1 LDHKGGYVKIGFKI
15 RSLTFVLGIAAG
27 FLPAPP
33 PAAAESKFAQ
43 LVMDADTGRVLHA
56 VNSDVPAYPA
66 SLTKMMTLYLV
77 FEAVDKGR
85 LKLEDRVVVSARA
98 ASQAPSRLGLEAGA
112 SINVRNAVLAVVTKS
127 ANDIA
132 VALAEHLAGSEQEFA
147 LAMTAKAR
155 ALGMKNST
163 FRNASGLPH
172 KGQLSTARDM
182 AILARA
188 LLRQFP
194 HHYHFFAAESFTYA
208 GVTHKNHN
216 QLLSRYDGADG
227 IKTGYIRASGFNLVA
242 SAKRGDQRVIGVVFG
257 DRSPAARNA
266 RMAELLDRGFERL
279 AGTQVAA
286 APPPP
291 KTMRKAKLTPAAS
304 RPVQVATNPP
314 HKTPAADTLPGQW
327 GIQVG
332 AFHRVALA
340 KDAATKATEIAATL
354 LENGEVKIVPSA
366 SKRRKPLYRARIVGL
381 TKQEAQRACAI
392 LRKKAMDCLALPD
405 KDVEVATTS

>member
-1 LDHKGGYVKIGFKI
+1 M
-15 RSLTFVLGIAAG
+15 LGIAAG
-27 FLPAPP
+27 FLPALPS
-33 PAAAESKFAQ
+33 AFAESKFAQ
-43 LVMDADTGRVLHA
+43 LVMDASTGRVLHA
-56 VNSDVPAYPA
+56 VNPDVPAYPA

-77 FEAVDKGR
+77 FEAIDRGR
-85 LKLEDRVVVSARA
+85 LKLEDRIVVSARA
-98 ASQAPSRLGLEAGA
+98 AGQAPSRLGVEAGA
-112 SINVRNAVLAVVTKS
+112 SISVRNAVLAVVTKS

-155 ALGMKNST
+155 ALGMKNTT

-188 LLRQFP
+188 LLRRFP

-216 QLLSRYDGADG
+216 QLLSSYDGADG

-279 AGTQVAA
+279 AGTQIAA
-286 APPPP
+286 APPAP
-291 KTMRKAKLTPAAS
+291 TADKARATPAAS
-304 RPVQVATNPP
+304 RPVQVASNSPR
-314 HKTPAADTLPGQW
+314 KTPAADASSGQW

-332 AFHRVALA
+332 AFHRIALA

-354 LENGEVKIVPSA
+354 LENGEIKIVPSA

-392 LRKKAMDCLALPD
+392 LRKKAMDCLPMPD
-405 KDVEVATTS
+405 KDIETAATTS

>member
-1 LDHKGGYVKIGFKI
+1 MKIGFKI
-15 RSLTFVLGIAAG
+15 RPLIFVLGIAAG
-27 FLPAPP
+27 FLLALPSAF
-33 PAAAESKFAQ
+33 AESKFAQ
-43 LVMDADTGRVLHA
+43 LVMDASTGRVLHA
-56 VNSDVPAYPA
+56 VNPDVPAYPA

-77 FEAVDKGR
+77 FEAIDRGR
-85 LKLEDRVVVSARA
+85 LRLEDRIVVSARA
-98 ASQAPSRLGLEAGA
+98 AGQAPSRLGIEAGA
-112 SINVRNAVLAVVTKS
+112 SISVRNAVLAVVTKS
-127 ANDIA
+127 ANDVA

-155 ALGMKNST
+155 ALGMKNTT

-216 QLLSRYDGADG
+216 QLLSSYDGADG

-242 SAKRGDQRVIGVVFG
+242 SAQRGEQRVIGVVFG

-291 KTMRKAKLTPAAS
+291 TVGKTRATPVAS
-304 RPVQVATNPP
+304 RPVQVASNPP
-314 HKTPAADTLPGQW
+314 RKTPAADASSGQW

-354 LENGEVKIVPSA
+354 LENGEIKIVPSA

-392 LRKKAMDCLALPD
+392 LRKKAMDCLPMPD
-405 KDVEVATTS
+405 KDVEMAATS

>member
-1 LDHKGGYVKIGFKI
+1 MKIGFKI
-15 RSLTFVLGIAAG
+15 RSLVFALGVTAG
-27 FLPAPP
+27 LLLALSPAS
-33 PAAAESKFAQ
+33 AESKFAQ

-56 VNSDVPAYPA
+56 VNPDMLAYPA
-66 SLTKMMTLYLV
+66 SLTKMMTLYLM
-77 FEAVDKGR
+77 FEAVDQDR
-85 LKLEDRVVVSARA
+85 LRLEDRVVISARA
-98 ASQAPSRLGLEAGA
+98 AGQAPSRLGVEAGK
-112 SINVRNAVLAVVTKS
+112 SISVRNAVLAVVTKS

-132 VALAEHLAGSEQEFA
+132 TALAEHVAGSEPEFA

-188 LLRQFP
+188 LVRHFP

-216 QLLSRYDGADG
+216 QLLSSYDGADG
-227 IKTGYIRASGFNLVA
+227 LKTGYIRASGFNLVA
-242 SAKRGDQRVIGVVFG
+242 SAMRGERRVIGVVFG

-279 AGTQVAA
+279 AGTQVAE

-291 KTMRKAKLTPAAS
+291 KASGKTKATRAAS
-304 RPVQVATNPP
+304 RPTQVATNPP
-314 HKTPAADTLPGQW
+314 RKTPAADATPGQW

-332 AFHRVALA
+332 AFHRLALA
-340 KDAATKATEIAATL
+340 KDAATKATEVAATL
-354 LENGEVKIVPSA
+354 LENGQVKIVPSA
-366 SKRRKPLYRARIVGL
+366 SKRKKPLYRARIVGL
-381 TKQEAQRACAI
+381 SKQEAYRACSI
-392 LRKKAMDCLALPD
+392 LRKKAMDCMAMPD